1 MGREPV
7 QIGPE
12 REAMVTVVAAHPE
25 VDIVAAGTT
34 DGAVWFE
41 EIGDPGV
48 NFVMLNGAKVTA
60 LAFSPDGANLA
71 LGTEDGFAA
80 VVPVA

>member
-1 MGREPV
+1 MGRDPV

-12 REAMVTVVAAHPE
+12 RDALVQVVAAHPKL
-25 VDIVAAGTT
+25 DIVAAGTS

-41 EIGDPGV
+41 EIGDPGA
-48 NFVMLNGAKVTA
+48 NYVMLNGTKVTA
-60 LAFSPDGANLA
+60 LAFSPDGAHLA

-80 VVPVA
+80 VAPVA